1 MTSLNTYIQNNPLPT
16 SGNNIAPGFAQKN
29 ITSPISDAF
38 KGGVNQAVSGYNETQ
53 QPTSNPF
60 QAMGNLISGGAHMVE
75 GAYGAAFS
83 PLAPVI
89 KPTIGAATN
98 AISNK
103 VSDNPNFQN
112 FAMSPAG
119 NATAG
124 IASGVST
131 VANIA
136 GGTAGL
142 MGVTE
147 LGSNIWDKAYGKAT
161 APSGVDLATQGLE
174 NQSKSAVGA
183 QQSIDTSVGNFQKG
197 LGESFGEAPKQI
209 EQINPNARVT
219 LPNDLM
225 DKLNALKDTK
235 KFALPDYLRTTSPE
249 FGDSIKLGDI
259 EKGGVSLSPTEAQD
273 LITKLNK
280 LTYAAKA
287 SGDLEVNQSTI
298 GLNKDIHDLASD
310 AFGKIKDTN
319 GNVIWNKAYENY
331 SKGINAVDK
340 ISDIF
345 NSNKVTTASD
355 FNKTMNTI
363 KSLSKDP
370 QGKVILQNSLNE
382 FKQISG
388 IDLTNPTAE
397 ISKILDSEE
406 FLKEAQK
413 PSFLA
418 QTFNKQYMSRTL
430 VRIVEYATFG
440 TIIRNL
446 VKNVN
451 Q

>member
-1 MTSLNTYIQNNPLPT
+1 MTDLSYNAFQTGSTPPPQ
-16 SGNNIAPGFAQKN
+16 GFIGKN
-29 ITSPISDAF
+29 ITTPIGNAF
-38 KGGVNQAVSGYNETQ
+38 SGAINQIGQGQSEATA
-53 QPTSNPF
+53 PASNPL
-60 QAMGNLISGGAHMVE
+60 QAMGNLVKGGAHMAE
-75 GAYGAAFS
+75 GIVGAVSS
-83 PLAPVI
+83 PLAPLTA
-89 KPTIGAATN
+89 PIGKGVN
-98 AISNK
+98 AIADTI
-103 VSDNPNFQN
+103 SDNPSVQK
-112 FAMSPAG
+112 FANSSAG
-119 NATAG
+119 KVTANV
-124 IASGVST
+124 ASGVNT
-131 VANIA
+131 VSNIA
-136 GGTAGL
+136 GGVAGL
-142 MGVTE
+142 QGAGE
-147 LGSNIWDKAYGKAT
+147 LAGNVWDKAYGK
-161 APSGVDLATQGLE
+161 GVSSTGIDMATQGLE
-174 NQSKSAVGA
+174 SQTKSGVNA
-183 QQSIDTSVGNFQKG
+183 QQAIDTQVGGFQKG
-197 LGESFGEAPKQI
+197 LGQAFSEAPKQI

-235 KFALPDYLRTTSPE
+235 KFALPDYLRTSSPE
-249 FGDSIKLGDI
+249 FGNGIKLGDI
-259 EKGGVSLSPTEAQD
+259 EKGISLSPTEMQD
-273 LITKLNK
+273 LMTKINK

-298 GLNKDIHDLASD
+298 GLNKDLHSVASD
-310 AFGKIKDTN
+310 AFGKIKDDN
-319 GNVIWNKAYENY
+319 GNVIWDKAYENY

-370 QGKVILQNSLNE
+370 QGRIILQNSLEE
-382 FKQISG
+382 FKNQSG

-406 FLKEAQK
+406 FLKEAKK

-440 TIIRNL
+440 TVIRNL